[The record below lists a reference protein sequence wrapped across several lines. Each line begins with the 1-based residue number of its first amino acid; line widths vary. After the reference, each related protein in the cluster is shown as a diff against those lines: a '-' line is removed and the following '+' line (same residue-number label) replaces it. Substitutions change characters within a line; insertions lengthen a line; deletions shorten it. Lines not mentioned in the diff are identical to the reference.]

1 MSVFRV
7 DDKAYNVDVT
17 SLKRSAA
24 VMDGEKAGR
33 TLDARMHSDI
43 IGTFYNYSIT
53 LNTRGMDAADY
64 DDLYELL
71 TAPVNCHVLQVP
83 YGQSTI
89 EFEAYIANADD
100 ALKRIGTIN
109 VWADLTLNF
118 IAMEPQ
124 RRVT

>member
-33 TLDARMHSDI
+33 TLDARMRRDI

>member
-33 TLDARMHSDI
+33 TLDARMHRDI